1 MAIAIQILRCRCGRL
16 DSSPFVSHASRTLVL
31 ESRGSHEH
39 HRSFAIARGRLHRRK
54 LHSRRSATRRK
65 ARTMSKRLD
74 ALERRVSQRSSSIG
88 VFLSRSTRRK
98 WLPPRDD
105 DRMALAGAPL
115 QHGRGRSMSHRVRR
129 YGGRARRA
137 ATPLRMSN
145 RTSTSKAQC
154 AGATEQ
160 SRTTPSEN
168 PDPAWRRVAQMAQG
182 HS

>member
-1 MAIAIQILRCRCGRL
+1 
-16 DSSPFVSHASRTLVL
+16 
-31 ESRGSHEH
+31 
-39 HRSFAIARGRLHRRK
+39 
-54 LHSRRSATRRK
+54 
-65 ARTMSKRLD
+65 MSKRLD

-137 ATPLRMSN
+137 ATPLQDVESHIDVE
-145 RTSTSKAQC
+145 
-154 AGATEQ
+154 GAVGGSDGT
-160 SRTTPSEN
+160 
-168 PDPAWRRVAQMAQG
+168 VADNAF
-182 HS
+182 